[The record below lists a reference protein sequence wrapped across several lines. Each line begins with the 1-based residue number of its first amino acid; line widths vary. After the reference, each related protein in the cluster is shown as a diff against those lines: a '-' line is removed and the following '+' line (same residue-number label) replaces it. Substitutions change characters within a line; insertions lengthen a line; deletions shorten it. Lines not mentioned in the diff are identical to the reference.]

1 MGRSPWATDGAR
13 EDSAGFSPLSLWKQ
27 LKSPPSRSALVRDRA
42 LPKAWDLVFL
52 GVCPRARV
60 RIPVLALALRGCM
73 RESLHDAGE
82 AASRLISSSAE
93 RS

>member
-1 MGRSPWATDGAR
+1 M
-13 EDSAGFSPLSLWKQ
+13 
-27 LKSPPSRSALVRDRA
+27 
-42 LPKAWDLVFL
+42 
-52 GVCPRARV
+52 